1 MNTIMRYDGKGRNHA
16 FFFLKARI
24 KPLSNR
30 LTVSCFLI
38 QTHHI
43 RSVSNNQDPWPIEQS
58 TVVFPMAPLQLKEN
72 EGTPW

>member
-1 MNTIMRYDGKGRNHA
+1 MVKEEIMP
-16 FFFLKARI
+16 FSFLKHA
-24 KPLSNR
+24 LNR
-30 LTVSCFLI
+30 QATGSQLLLLI